1 MIKINSILNI
11 FIFLS
16 DVLASRVKFEAA
28 TLKILNH
35 LSFETKRLFTIML
48 VSFLPRKTQSSYYYC
63 SCFIR
68 TIFVNLDGSKSLL
81 TLSYKTTANDM
92 TLIQGL
98 PPKWSLIDLH
108 HCFYIVYLLTAKNI
122 AVSNYTISSLLQY
135 INFLINFDEKTFECL
150 LVQICYR
157 PSERSV
163 RYLISIG
170 RVIFFAG
177 L

>member
-1 MIKINSILNI
+1 M
-11 FIFLS
+11 
-16 DVLASRVKFEAA
+16 
-28 TLKILNH
+28 TL
-35 LSFETKRLFTIML
+35 
-48 VSFLPRKTQSSYYYC
+48 
-63 SCFIR
+63 
-68 TIFVNLDGSKSLL
+68 
-81 TLSYKTTANDM
+81 NDM
-92 TLIQGL
+92 PLIQGL

-163 RYLISIG
+163 FDKHWSSSISCGHIDQS
-170 RVIFFAG
+170 AG
-177 L
+177 EDHH